1 MEFFALL
8 LIVLAVILVQNWVFA
23 RWGLRDL
30 DYRCSLSTE
39 EAWQYDEIELV
50 ETVLNRK
57 WLPAPWLKAE
67 ITASRDLDFAGAQSV
82 VTDKSRFVPSFFMV
96 RSYQK
101 VERSWKVR
109 CVRRGEMEIQKI
121 VLVSTDLFGNVS
133 LSRPVEV
140 SAQVLVL
147 PKPFELETMF
157 FAPKSLTGDVVVR
170 RNLLEDPFFRA
181 GVREYT
187 GREAM
192 NQIHWNAS
200 VKEQELMV
208 YQHDSTTSQTLT
220 VLLNMQSRER
230 DFSVVEDLVEACIR
244 TCAAVLENTIPQ
256 QLPVRLMANGNI
268 TNALLQTH
276 EGLVS
281 TQSWGPEHV
290 TELFRLLA
298 RLKYGI
304 TDSFDDFL
312 MDTAQRVD
320 STDLVLITPY
330 LTDAIRQFI
339 YLRQQA
345 GIRVK
350 TFVLGRI
357 ADGEIPE
364 GMDILCLREQYQ
376 EAEAAERKEAVS

>member
-268 TNALLQTH
+268 TAELLQTH

-376 EAEAAERKEAVS
+376 EAEAAERKEAVP